1 MAYTPIYTP
10 VNFVDWAPPDIDA
23 ENLNAIEDALV
34 SLGNGLQTAAAD
46 TDTNTADIAAIDL
59 EIAAISNLIEEML
72 PVDSVS
78 GNPAVI
84 TDAFGGAAKSLKL
97 TLEPIQSG
105 SGTPSPANPRP
116 IIGRTQNTATRS
128 GKNFYSKTPLFVRS
142 GCTQSNY
149 SVAKS
154 DVTFTAAS
162 GFFGNSGQGTL
173 SDQNPDKMVTVE
185 AGKEYS
191 VSLHLLS
198 SAPAGLELKCYIQ
211 FFDMFG
217 KNATSW
223 QTSTGSSYTFTV
235 PAGKSKVAFNCM
247 FSNATIGTTVT
258 IGFQIE
264 GGDTATDWE
273 AYNGES
279 ITEAYGQTL
288 YGASVDVTAGDAKN
302 KWGYIE
308 FDGSNDE
315 NWTKFESGSASA
327 FAMIISVPNGET
339 NTVDNSNIKCD
350 KLASI
355 STSATWGSFDL
366 WVSLYVSSIVIGVQ
380 SVTTVSDLRT
390 WLSNNPLHIVYK
402 YATPADIPLTS
413 QNLALLKGDNVIATD
428 ADNVDVEYSADIKLY
443 INKML
448 GTSSSDT
455 RSAKS
460 SGASEEETKTI
471 EEKTIEPEEAKK

>member
-1 MAYTPIYTP
+1 MAYTPSYIRK
-10 VNFVDWAPPDIDA
+10 NFVNNAPPA
-23 ENLNAIEDALV
+23 TNATNLNAIEDALV
-34 SLGNGLQTAAAD
+34 SLENGLQTAAAD
-46 TDTNTADIAAIDL
+46 TDTNTADIATINGEISDINDL
-59 EIAAISNLIEEML
+59 LEEML
-72 PVDSVS
+72 PVDSAS

-97 TLEPIQSG
+97 TLEPIQTG
-105 SGTPSPANPRP
+105 SGTPSPANPHS
-116 IIGRTQNTATRS
+116 ITGRTQSTVTRS
-128 GKNFYSKTPLFVRS
+128 GKNFYSKTPFLVRS

-162 GFFGNSGQGTL
+162 GFFGNSGQGTF
-173 SDQNPDKMVTVE
+173 SDQNPDRMVTVE

-247 FSNATIGTTVT
+247 FSNATTNTTAT

-264 GGDTATDWE
+264 AGNTATDWE
-273 AYNGES
+273 AYDGES
-279 ITEAYGQTL
+279 ITVQLGQTVCDGAL
-288 YGASVDVTAGDAKN
+288 DVTSGLLTITHALKTYTGASA
-302 KWGYIE
+302 
-308 FDGSNDE
+308 E
-315 NWTKFESGSASA
+315 NWTMSDNGKRCWIEVNDIKENLDPSYLPSIFCNEFETVTASETYA
-327 FAMIISVPNGET
+327 GTQGISIAANR
-339 NTVDNSNIKCD
+339 IH
-350 KLASI
+350 
-355 STSATWGSFDL
+355 
-366 WVSLYVSSIVIGVQ
+366 
-380 SVTTVSDLRT
+380 VSDGTGTMTAATFKTFLS
-390 WLSNNPLHIVYK
+390 SNNMVVVYPL
-402 YATPADIPLTS
+402 ATPATVQLTPEEVT
-413 QNLALLKGDNVIATD
+413 LLKGDNVITTD

-443 INKML
+443 IDKML
-448 GTSSSDT
+448 GTSSADT

-460 SGASEEETKTI
+460 SGTSEEETKTV
-471 EEKTIEPEEAKK
+471 EEKTVENEEAKK